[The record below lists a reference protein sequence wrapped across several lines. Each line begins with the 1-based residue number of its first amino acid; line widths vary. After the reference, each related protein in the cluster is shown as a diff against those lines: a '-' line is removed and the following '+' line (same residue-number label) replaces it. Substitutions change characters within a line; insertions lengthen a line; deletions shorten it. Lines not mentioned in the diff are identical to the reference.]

1 MYNVYYA
8 VKKALADGMLRK
20 RYRFNVLRDDGT
32 TEFTIGNDNLVA
44 ESVTIEESMCSD
56 DTIKFGLCEGSSID
70 FQFFGL
76 PNIYGRRF
84 QAFLDI
90 EYSANTWATIPM
102 GYFEVVSC
110 SRQASTGIMKITA
123 FNKLQS
129 KYLNAEAKNEV
140 KALVEAGAFG
150 QTGSITMYKL
160 LDEMLNGYHIKPDPE
175 QKIEQTFTL
184 TPVDFNVEEFPL
196 YSPTYPYPMVSPKL
210 YWVNLNLAYT
220 FPLNTIDDYYR
231 VTLNLRDMASKTMEF
246 VNDFSELNPY
256 WVEFPGMGEPMKLNE
271 AIELMDEVGLDR
283 SYGNLFYGTVKI
295 TRADDHT
302 KTLFDNRLQILTEED
317 FLDYIVEPNN
327 EDYANC
333 YQIVYSVPVMVVG
346 STTHPTIT
354 MQQLI
359 DNYNHSYGNI
369 DLGEIYNIILSDA
382 NMYTITSADVDNIE
396 NVTLRDLQSAVFE
409 MQCQFG
415 QINRVTDLFA
425 GVELNSGGLYPAADL
440 YPSDSLYPAG
450 AAMTANKSMYST
462 LWADEGNIRKW
473 KYLIITYTG
482 LDENNEKVEKR
493 LQRTINADGTDN
505 YNMSDNWLFLNL
517 VWTAEEV
524 GAYADAMVLKMK
536 DITWFPFEMWLPGL
550 PYLETGDMI
559 EVPVG
564 DYTYKTY
571 ILQRSL
577 KGIQNLQDT
586 YINGTLDIF

>member
-1 MYNVYYA
+1 MYNVNYA

-56 DTIKFGLCEGSSID
+56 DTIKFGLCEGSSIE

-102 GYFEVVSC
+102 GYFEVDSC

-129 KYLNAEAKNEV
+129 AYINNSAKQEL
-140 KALVEAGAFG
+140 KDLVAAGEFG
-150 QTGSITMYKL
+150 HPGSITMYML
-160 LDEMLNGYHIKPDPE
+160 LEKMLKGYHITPDPE
-175 QKIEQTFTL
+175 QKIEQTLTFDFSDPVGRAYRMYDRNHHALNYYFEFYTL
-184 TPVDFNVEEFPL
+184 T
-196 YSPTYPYPMVSPKL
+196 
-210 YWVNLNLAYT
+210 AT
-220 FPLNTIDDYYR
+220 FSFQLNTLDDYYR
-231 VTLNLRDMASKTMEF
+231 LDLYIDGFDGFTRGFRPSDVFIKPDENADPMRIHAAIDY
-246 VNDFSELNPY
+246 NDE
-256 WVEFPGMGEPMKLNE
+256 
-271 AIELMDEVGLDR
+271 
-283 SYGNLFYGTVKI
+283 YGDGSLGDALHGTVKLVK
-295 TRADDHT
+295 AEDHSVNYFV
-302 KTLFDNRLQILTEED
+302 KRCG
-317 FLDYIVEPNN
+317 EPAETPGPGMATNN
-327 EDYANC
+327 IMADYAGC
-333 YQIVYSVPVMVVG
+333 YQLVFTLPIWTLQVVQDYPVVR
-346 STTHPTIT
+346 TLEECIADFHRTY
-354 MQQLI
+354 
-359 DNYNHSYGNI
+359 DSYPFGY
-369 DLGEIYNIILSDA
+369 IYRIILSDVDSFRLTTSDVEEVEEV
-382 NMYTITSADVDNIE
+382 TI
-396 NVTLRDLQSAVFE
+396 RDLQSAVYE

-415 QINRVTDLFA
+415 QISRVTDLFA
-425 GVELNSGGLYPAADL
+425 GVELNSGGLYPAANL
-440 YPSDSLYPAG
+440 YPSNNLYPAG
-450 AAMTANKSMYST
+450 AVMTANKSMYST

-482 LDENNEKVEKR
+482 LNENNEKVEKR
-493 LQRTINADGTDN
+493 LQRTVNADGTDN
-505 YNMSDNWLFLNL
+505 YNMSDNWLFRNL

-524 GAYADAMVLKMK
+524 GAYADAMVAKMQN
-536 DITWFPFEMWLPGL
+536 ITWFPFEMWLPGL

-564 DYTYKTY
+564 DNTYKTY
-571 ILQRSL
+571 ILQRTL